1 VSPDRVTAG
10 GLLLTGGAS
19 RRFGSPKAEL
29 TIDGERLA
37 DRGARLLLDVCDVVV
52 EVGPGYSSL
61 PAVREE
67 PAGSGPLAALA
78 AGGDALAVRAAA
90 TRFLVLAVDLP
101 FAERALL
108 EHLRDHAAVGA
119 VVPRVD
125 GMAQPLCARYG
136 ADAVATAHMLLAGGA
151 RSMQALLDAVPVTW
165 LDDEALRGVASVDA
179 LADVDTPE
187 DACQRGLGF
196 ELPR

>member
-1 VSPDRVTAG
+1 MRMG

-29 TIDGERLA
+29 TVGGERLA
-37 DRGARLLLDVCDVVV
+37 DRGARLLLDVCDVVF
-52 EVGPGYSSL
+52 EVGPGFSSL

-67 PAGSGPLAALA
+67 PPGSGPLAALA
-78 AGGDALAVRAAA
+78 AGGDALAARAAA

-101 FAERALL
+101 LL
-108 EHLRDHAAVGA
+108 ERPLLEYLRDHPAAGV

-125 GMAQPLCARYG
+125 GVPQPLCARY
-136 ADAVATAHMLLAGGA
+136 ATDALTTTHALLGDGA
-151 RSMQALLDAVPVTW
+151 RAMKALLDAVPVTW
-165 LDDEALRGVASVDA
+165 VDDDEWRRVSSVDA

-187 DACQRGLGF
+187 DAHQRGLGR
-196 ELPR
+196 EPPG